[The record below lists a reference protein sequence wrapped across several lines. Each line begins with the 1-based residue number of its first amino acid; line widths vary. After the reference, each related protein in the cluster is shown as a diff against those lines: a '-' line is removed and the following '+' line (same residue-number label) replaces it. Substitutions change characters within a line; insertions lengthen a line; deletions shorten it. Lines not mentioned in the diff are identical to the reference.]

1 MPSLR
6 GVAISVCIAAL
17 LAAPAR
23 GAVDALALVD
33 LEGRPFALAPTPDR
47 ALVIHFW
54 ATWCPSCKGELGD
67 LDAAVRSCGDVD
79 VVAVNVAEDAEQVAA
94 WLADRPLA
102 MRVLI
107 DPSGKAWRASGGR
120 EMPANLIWSGAQQR
134 WTFGP
139 SSVAQ
144 WRERLAA
151 LGCKVATARAESRG
165 YLE

>member
-1 MPSLR
+1 MRRLR
-6 GVAISVCIAAL
+6 DVAIALTAAAL
-17 LAAPAR
+17 FAAPAHAD
-23 GAVDALALVD
+23 GTLALVD
-33 LEGRPFALAPTPDR
+33 LEGRPVALAPTPDR

-67 LDAAVRSCGDVD
+67 LDAAVRTCSDVD
-79 VVAVNVAEDAEQVAA
+79 VVAVNVAEDAADVSA

-102 MRVLI
+102 LRVLI

-120 EMPANLIWSGAQQR
+120 EMPANLIWAGAQQS

-151 LGCKVATARAESRG
+151 LGCKVANAGA

>member
-1 MPSLR
+1 MRRLR
-6 GVAISVCIAAL
+6 DFAIALGVAAL
-17 LAAPAR
+17 VAAPAR
-23 GAVDALALVD
+23 GDGALALVD
-33 LEGRPFALAPTPDR
+33 LEGRPVALAPAADR

-54 ATWCPSCKGELGD
+54 ATWCPSCKAELGD
-67 LDAAVRSCGDVD
+67 LDAAVRACRDVD
-79 VVAVNVAEDAEQVAA
+79 VVAVNVAEDAEDVSA

-102 MRVLI
+102 LRVLI
-107 DPSGKAWRASGGR
+107 DPSGKAWRESGGR

-144 WRERLAA
+144 WRERLAS
-151 LGCKVATARAESRG
+151 LGCKVARAGS

>member
-1 MPSLR
+1 MRRLR
-6 GVAISVCIAAL
+6 HLAIAFGVAVLVAAS
-17 LAAPAR
+17 AR
-23 GAVDALALVD
+23 ADGALALVD
-33 LEGRPFALAPTPDR
+33 LEGRPVALAPTADR

-67 LDAAVRSCGDVD
+67 LDAAVRACSDVD
-79 VVAVNVAEDAEQVAA
+79 VVAVNVAEDADDVSA

-107 DPSGKAWRASGGR
+107 DPGGKAWRESGGR
-120 EMPANLIWSGAQQR
+120 EMPANLIWSGAQQS

-144 WRERLAA
+144 WRERLAS
-151 LGCKVATARAESRG
+151 LGCKVASTG
-165 YLE
+165 VFLE